1 MSLLKNKHIIFLV
14 FISNEDYNVF
24 LLKFSLFIISIS
36 LYFALNTLFFRDST
50 MRYIFVNEGKYDLL
64 YQIPQVIYSAII
76 SSIITLILK
85 NLSLSQMTIIE
96 IKKETDKL
104 KSKKMVDYSK
114 KCLKIKLYLFFFIGL
129 FLIIFCWY
137 YVTAFGAVY
146 VNTQLHLI
154 KDTLISFGISMIYPF
169 VINILPA
176 LLRIQALKAENKDQK
191 CIYNISKIIAFL

>member
-1 MSLLKNKHIIFLV
+1 M
-14 FISNEDYNVF
+14 
-24 LLKFSLFIISIS
+24 
-36 LYFALNTLFFRDST
+36 
-50 MRYIFVNEGKYDLL
+50 
-64 YQIPQVIYSAII
+64 
-76 SSIITLILK
+76 TLILK

-104 KSKKMVDYSK
+104 KSKKLVDYSK

-146 VNTQLHLI
+146 PNTQLHLI

-169 VINILPA
+169 AINILPT